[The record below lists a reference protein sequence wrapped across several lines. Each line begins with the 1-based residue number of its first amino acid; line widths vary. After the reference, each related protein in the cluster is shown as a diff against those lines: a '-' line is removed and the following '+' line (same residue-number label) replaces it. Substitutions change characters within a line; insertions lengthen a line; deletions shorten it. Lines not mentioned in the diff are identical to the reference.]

1 MPDLLEHMYCSQQI
15 NIPPNLPFI
24 LKQYAKAAIRTQ
36 PYDLLYWS
44 AAYFRAKANNS
55 PPPVKERLEYP
66 PVDTPSRLSPGFLKV
81 LHKQLGENEYVS
93 EEILLEKWLG
103 VCLVQDA
110 LESMLRVGS
119 IQDKVPW
126 LKFVAIAAGHLCA
139 NLSKTM
145 VMVCEV
151 LTEEPDGG
159 SAMIPVE
166 TFEDLYQYLA
176 RLDCGPTKPHS
187 LHTIDHGSTPS
198 ITHTSKTTP
207 PSTAKGE
214 GKAILPSDKDSRAGL
229 MVWDDVKPEVTE
241 DRVSSPK
248 HTEELGASSELGLE
262 VYDEATG
269 PVTEV
274 ITLFPA
280 KPQTESEIS
289 ITHPDPSKFQ
299 AQQSSMDKITLSH
312 SSLEENKDWIKITP
326 QTLNEKLELYAEK
339 AEILPDKGTTE
350 DGGSETNA
358 EEAEDL
364 EKQGDSKNAEI
375 EPSEGEVIEEGAE
388 DESNDNNLEE
398 KTIEESEKEASTHE
412 EESEPGKPN
421 TEDEGKAEA
430 SEMSMTKP
438 NDEGEK
444 SPTDQE
450 INEPLASLESILEPR
465 EIVTVQHFV
474 KDDLVGSTVQY
485 STEEIRKGYYSD
497 KSGSRI
503 ERASSENTIKAAE
516 TVHVLNTDIESS
528 ANFIAQEKSD
538 EEKVKGSESQSDTA
552 SFTVLPP
559 EDNWKEVPGIGP
571 VIPEPQIIAVVEYMH
586 YWAAKQQGMVMPRN
600 INHILCP
607 PLDLPRPDEF
617 GKESKESLY

>member
-280 KPQTESEIS
+280 KPQTE
-289 ITHPDPSKFQ
+289 
-299 AQQSSMDKITLSH
+299 
-312 SSLEENKDWIKITP
+312 
-326 QTLNEKLELYAEK
+326 EKLELYAEK